1 MRDVSDEAR
10 VRHYLAVSAISA
22 AVVVATYLVFV
33 RTSWGQHID
42 DIAFDGR
49 SVEDPAITAD
59 TNDLLHSVTRSTLF
73 LLTAAIVVF
82 ALARGRW
89 RLAGVAGASIT
100 AAVVTS
106 EVLKNEILT
115 RPQLDDVAGI
125 EQNSLP
131 SGHATIGM
139 VLALGLVMVAPHAW
153 RWAATGGALVVAVV
167 FGVGV
172 IATGWHRPSD
182 VVAAYGVSA
191 MWFGLGTA
199 LLITWRGSG
208 NVEMGSAEERLDG
221 RIALAAGVLT
231 VLAAVLI
238 LVQTFTADGL
248 RTVQFA
254 ADYLAVAVVVITLG
268 VAVVAGYAQSL
279 RGVSLDPR

>member
-1 MRDVSDEAR
+1 MRGVSDSTR
-10 VRHYLAVSAISA
+10 IRRYLAASAVA
-22 AVVVATYLVFV
+22 GVVLVVTYLVFV

-42 DIAFDGR
+42 DTAFDGR
-49 SVEDPAITAD
+49 TVEDPAVTAD

-82 ALARGRW
+82 ALARRRW
-89 RLAGVAGASIT
+89 RLAVVAGGSIT

-106 EVLKNEILT
+106 EALKNEVLT

-125 EQNSLP
+125 DQNSLP

-153 RWAATGGALVVAVV
+153 RWVVIGAALLIAVV

-182 VVAAYGVSA
+182 VVAAYAVSV
-191 MWFGLGTA
+191 MWFGFGSA
-199 LLITWRGSG
+199 LLIAWRGTG
-208 NVEMGSAEERLDG
+208 RVEMGVAEERLDG
-221 RIALAAGVLT
+221 RLAAAAGALT
-231 VLAAVLI
+231 VLAAVVA
-238 LVQTFTADGL
+238 LVQTFTTDGL
-248 RTVQFA
+248 RTVEFA
-254 ADYLAVAVVVITLG
+254 ADYLAVATIVISLG
-268 VAVVAGYAQSL
+268 VAIVVGYAQSL